1 MSELGHDLP
10 ALFPAQVDVLRSL
23 KIESE
28 HYRTLAS
35 RHHDLAHEI
44 GTIESGAQPCSDAY
58 LEDLKKQRLHLLDE
72 IADMIAER
80 QAA

>member
-1 MSELGHDLP
+1 MSELGHDLH
-10 ALFPAQVDVLRSL
+10 ALFPAQVDVLRGL

-35 RHHDLAHEI
+35 RHHALALEN
-44 GTIESGAQPCSDAY
+44 GRIESGAQACSDAY
-58 LEDLKKQRLHLLDE
+58 LENLKKQRLHLLDE
-72 IADMIAER
+72 IAEMMAER